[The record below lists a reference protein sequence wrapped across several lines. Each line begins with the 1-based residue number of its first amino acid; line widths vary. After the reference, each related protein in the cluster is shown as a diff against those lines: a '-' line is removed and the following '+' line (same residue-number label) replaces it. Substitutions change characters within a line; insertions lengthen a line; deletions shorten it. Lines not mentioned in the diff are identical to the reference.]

1 MSTVIK
7 RNEEDFS
14 GVYYDD
20 GETDEN
26 SHFSKTAEASLQA
39 QYKETSDRYSKKDLQ
54 R

>member
-1 MSTVIK
+1 MSMVIK
-7 RNEEDFS
+7 SNEEDFS

-26 SHFSKTAEASLQA
+26 SHSSKTAEASLQA